1 MAGRLIE
8 VFLPTE
14 RLELARSSISG
25 LRITS
30 MWTERLSETHSQ
42 LHILT
47 DSANSEKVTETLRT
61 SLADTMEDI
70 RIICLPV
77 EASIPEEKS
86 SSGMI
91 SFDELKQD
99 IVEMTSPSPSTWI
112 LTFLSAVVAATGLYR
127 NSATIL
133 IGAMVIAPLLG
144 PSVGLSL
151 SLIHWDL
158 KLLGVSLR
166 EMIIRSI
173 IAFAFSAALG
183 MLLTVD
189 PVLSE
194 ITARIQAGPS
204 DIVLALASG
213 AAGAIALCT
222 GGSSTLIGVMVAVAL
237 MPPLVTSG
245 LLMGGGH
252 SGWQGGL
259 TLFALNLACIVVSGS
274 VVFAFRKL
282 VKSRKRNSLH

>member
-25 LRITS
+25 LMITS

-47 DSANSEKVTETLRT
+47 DSASSEKVTEEISTA
-61 SLADTMEDI
+61 LADTIKDI

-86 SSGMI
+86 SGGMI

-99 IVEMTSPSPSTWI
+99 IVEMTSPSSSTWI
-112 LTFLSAVVAATGLYR
+112 LTLLSAVVAAAGLYR

-151 SLIHWDL
+151 SLVHQERRLFGI
-158 KLLGVSLR
+158 SLR
-166 EMIIRSI
+166 EMIIRSV
-173 IAFAFSAALG
+173 IAVVFSALLG
-183 MLLTVD
+183 MTLKVD
-189 PVLSE
+189 PALSE
-194 ITARIQAGPS
+194 ITSRIQSGPS

-213 AAGAIALCT
+213 AAGALALCT

-237 MPPLVTSG
+237 MPPLVTAG
-245 LLMGGGH
+245 LLWGGGY

-259 TLFALNLACIVVSGS
+259 SLFALNLACIVVSGAL
-274 VVFAFRKL
+274 VFTVRRLTAR
-282 VKSRKRNSLH
+282 RQR

>member
-25 LRITS
+25 LMITS

-47 DSANSEKVTETLRT
+47 DSASSEKVTEEI
-61 SLADTMEDI
+61 SSALADTIEDI

-86 SSGMI
+86 SGGMI

-99 IVEMTSPSPSTWI
+99 IVEMTSPSSSTWI
-112 LTFLSAVVAATGLYR
+112 LTLLSAVVAAAGLYR

-151 SLIHWDL
+151 SLVHQERRLFGI
-158 KLLGVSLR
+158 SLR
-166 EMIIRSI
+166 EMIIRSV
-173 IAFAFSAALG
+173 IAVVFSALLG
-183 MLLTVD
+183 MTLKVD
-189 PVLSE
+189 PALSE
-194 ITARIQAGPS
+194 ITSRIQSGPS

-213 AAGAIALCT
+213 AAGAIALCS

-237 MPPLVTSG
+237 MPPLVTAG
-245 LLMGGGH
+245 LLWGGGYW
-252 SGWQGGL
+252 GWQGGL
-259 TLFALNLACIVVSGS
+259 SLFALNLACIVVSGAL
-274 VVFAFRKL
+274 VFAVRRL
-282 VKSRKRNSLH
+282 AASRHR

>member
-14 RLELARSSISG
+14 RLELARSSISA

-30 MWTERLSETHSQ
+30 IWTERLSETHSQ

-47 DSANSEKVTETLRT
+47 DSSNSEKVTRILSS
-61 SLADTMEDI
+61 SLADTIEDI

-77 EASIPEEKS
+77 EASIPEEAG

-91 SFDELKQD
+91 SYDELKQD

-112 LTFLSAVVAATGLYR
+112 LTFLSAVVAAAGLYR

-151 SLIHWDL
+151 SLVHGER
-158 KLLGVSLR
+158 KLFGISFR
-166 EMIIRSI
+166 EMIIRSV
-173 IAFAFSAALG
+173 IAVVFSALLG
-183 MLLTVD
+183 MVLKVD
-189 PVLSE
+189 PSLSE
-194 ITARIQAGPS
+194 ITSRIQAGPS

-237 MPPLVTSG
+237 MPPLVTAG
-245 LLMGGGH
+245 LLWGGGY
-252 SGWQGGL
+252 SGWQGGIS
-259 TLFALNLACIVVSGS
+259 LFALNLGCIVVSGS
-274 VVFAFRKL
+274 LVFIVRKL
-282 VKSRKRNSLH
+282 ARLKQR

>member
-8 VFLPTE
+8 VFLPTA

-25 LRITS
+25 LKITS
-30 MWTERLSETHSQ
+30 MWTERLSETYSQ

-47 DSANSEKVTETLRT
+47 DSGHSEKVTRTLD
-61 SLADTMEDI
+61 SAIGDTIEDI

-86 SSGMI
+86 TSGLI

-99 IVEMTSPSPSTWI
+99 VIEMTSPNSSTWI
-112 LTFLSAVVAATGLYR
+112 LTFLSAIVAAIGLYR

-151 SLIHWDL
+151 GFIHWNRR
-158 KLLGVSLR
+158 LLGVSLR
-166 EMIIRSI
+166 EMIIRSF
-173 IAFAFSAALG
+173 IAIVFSAVLG
-183 MLLTVD
+183 MFLTVD
-189 PVLSE
+189 PMLSE
-194 ITARIQAGPS
+194 ITARIQVNLS
-204 DIVLALASG
+204 DIILALASG

-237 MPPLVTSG
+237 MPPLVTAG
-245 LLMGGGH
+245 LLFGSGY
-252 SGWQGGL
+252 SGWSGGL
-259 TLFALNLACIVVSGS
+259 MLFGVNLLCIILSGAI
-274 VVFAFRKL
+274 VFAVRRLKTR
-282 VKSRKRNSLH
+282 S

>member
-25 LRITS
+25 LKITS

-47 DSANSEKVTETLRT
+47 DSTSSERVTRTLSST
-61 SLADTMEDI
+61 LADTIDDI
-70 RIICLPV
+70 RIVCLPV
-77 EASIPEEKS
+77 EASIPEEEGS
-86 SSGMI
+86 AGMI

-112 LTFLSAVVAATGLYR
+112 LTFLSAVVAASGLYR

-151 SLIHWDL
+151 SLVHWDR
-158 KLLGVSLR
+158 KLLLLSFR
-166 EMIIRSI
+166 EMLVRSV
-173 IAFAFSAALG
+173 IAVAFSAVLG
-183 MLLTVD
+183 MLLTFD
-189 PVLSE
+189 PTLSE
-194 ITARIQAGPS
+194 ITSRIQAGPS

-237 MPPLVTSG
+237 MPPLVTAG
-245 LLMGGGH
+245 LLWGGGY

-259 TLFALNLACIVVSGS
+259 SLFALNLACIIVSGAI
-274 VVFAFRKL
+274 VFTVRKI
-282 VKSRKRNSLH
+282 SRLKGK

>member
-25 LRITS
+25 LRTTS
-30 MWTERLSETHSQ
+30 VWTERLSETHSQ

-47 DSANSEKVTETLRT
+47 DSANSEKVTERLSS
-61 SLADTMEDI
+61 SLADTIDDI

-86 SSGMI
+86 SSGII
-91 SFDELKQD
+91 SYDELKQD

-112 LTFLSAVVAATGLYR
+112 LTLLSAVVAAAGLYR

-151 SLIHWDL
+151 SLVHGEK
-158 KLLGVSLR
+158 KLFGVSLR
-166 EMIIRSI
+166 EMVIRSV

-183 MLLTVD
+183 MLLVVD
-189 PVLSE
+189 PALSE

-237 MPPLVTSG
+237 MPPIVTAG
-245 LLMGGGH
+245 LLWGGGH

-259 TLFALNLACIVVSGS
+259 SLFALNLACIVVSGA
-274 VVFAFRKL
+274 VVFLVRKL
-282 VKSRKRNSLH
+282 TRSK

>member
-25 LRITS
+25 LMITS

-47 DSANSEKVTETLRT
+47 DSASSEKVTEEI
-61 SLADTMEDI
+61 SSALADTIEDI

-86 SSGMI
+86 SGGMI
-91 SFDELKQD
+91 SYDELKQD
-99 IVEMTSPSPSTWI
+99 IVEMTSPSSSTWI
-112 LTFLSAVVAATGLYR
+112 LTLLSAVVAAAGLYR

-151 SLIHWDL
+151 SLVHQERRLFGI
-158 KLLGVSLR
+158 SLR
-166 EMIIRSI
+166 EMIIRSV
-173 IAFAFSAALG
+173 IAVVFSALLG
-183 MLLTVD
+183 MTLKVD
-189 PVLSE
+189 PALSE
-194 ITARIQAGPS
+194 ITSRIQSGPS

-237 MPPLVTSG
+237 MPPLVTAG
-245 LLMGGGH
+245 LLWGGGY

-259 TLFALNLACIVVSGS
+259 SLFALNLACIVVSGAL
-274 VVFAFRKL
+274 VFTVRRLTAR
-282 VKSRKRNSLH
+282 RQR

>member
-8 VFLPTE
+8 VFLPTV

-25 LRITS
+25 LQITS
-30 MWTERLSETHSQ
+30 MWMERLSETHSQ

-47 DSANSEKVTETLRT
+47 DSANSEKVTDRL
-61 SLADTMEDI
+61 SSALADTIDDI
-70 RIICLPV
+70 RIVCLPV

-86 SSGMI
+86 SSGVI
-91 SFDELKQD
+91 SYDELKQD

-112 LTFLSAVVAATGLYR
+112 LTFLSAVVAAAGLYR

-151 SLIHWDL
+151 SLIHGEKRL
-158 KLLGVSLR
+158 FGISLR
-166 EMIIRSI
+166 EMVIRSV
-173 IAFAFSAALG
+173 IAFVFSAVLG
-183 MLLTVD
+183 MILVVD
-189 PVLSE
+189 PTLSE
-194 ITARIQAGPS
+194 ITARILAGPS

-213 AAGAIALCT
+213 AAGAIALCA

-237 MPPLVTSG
+237 MPPIVTAG
-245 LLMGGGH
+245 LLWGGGH

-259 TLFALNLACIVVSGS
+259 SLFALNLACIVVSGA
-274 VVFAFRKL
+274 VVFLVRKL
-282 VKSRKRNSLH
+282 TRSK

>member
-25 LRITS
+25 LMITS

-47 DSANSEKVTETLRT
+47 DSASSEKVTEEISTA
-61 SLADTMEDI
+61 LADTIKDI

-86 SSGMI
+86 SGGMI

-99 IVEMTSPSPSTWI
+99 IVEMTSPSSSTWI
-112 LTFLSAVVAATGLYR
+112 LTLLSAVVAAAGLYR

-151 SLIHWDL
+151 SLVHQERRLFGI
-158 KLLGVSLR
+158 SLR
-166 EMIIRSI
+166 EMIIRSV
-173 IAFAFSAALG
+173 IAVVFSALLG
-183 MLLTVD
+183 MTLKVD
-189 PVLSE
+189 PALSE
-194 ITARIQAGPS
+194 ITSRIQSGPS

-237 MPPLVTSG
+237 MPPLVTAG
-245 LLMGGGH
+245 LLWGGGY

-259 TLFALNLACIVVSGS
+259 SLFALNLACIVVSGAL
-274 VVFAFRKL
+274 VFTVRRLTAR
-282 VKSRKRNSLH
+282 RQR

>member
-1 MAGRLIE
+1 MPGRLIE

-14 RLELARSSISG
+14 RLELARSSVSG

-30 MWTERLSETHSQ
+30 IWTERLSETHSQ

-47 DSANSEKVTETLRT
+47 DSASSEKVTEKL
-61 SLADTMEDI
+61 SSALADTLEDI

-91 SFDELKQD
+91 SYDELKQD
-99 IVEMTSPSPSTWI
+99 IVEMTSPLPSTWI
-112 LTFLSAVVAATGLYR
+112 LTLLSAVVAATGLYR

-151 SLIHWDL
+151 SLVHGER
-158 KLLGVSLR
+158 KLFGISLR
-166 EMIIRSI
+166 EMVIRSV
-173 IAFAFSAALG
+173 IAVVFSALLG
-183 MLLTVD
+183 IVLKVD
-189 PVLSE
+189 PALSE

-237 MPPLVTSG
+237 MPPLVTAG
-245 LLMGGGH
+245 LLWGGGH
-252 SGWQGGL
+252 SGWPGGL
-259 TLFALNLACIVVSGS
+259 SLFALNLACIVVSGS
-274 VVFAFRKL
+274 LVFVIRKL
-282 VKSRKRNSLH
+282 SRLK

>member
-25 LRITS
+25 LKVTS
-30 MWTERLSETHSQ
+30 MWTEKLSETHSQ

-47 DSANSEKVTETLRT
+47 DSTKSEKVTERLSS
-61 SLADTMEDI
+61 SLADTLDEV

-91 SFDELKQD
+91 SYDELKQD
-99 IVEMTSPSPSTWI
+99 IVEMTSPSSSTWI
-112 LTFLSAVVAATGLYR
+112 LTLLSAVVAATGLYR

-151 SLIHWDL
+151 SLVHGER
-158 KLLGVSLR
+158 KLFGVSFR
-166 EMIIRSI
+166 EMIVRSV
-173 IAFAFSAALG
+173 IAVVFSALLG
-183 MLLTVD
+183 MVLKVD
-189 PVLSE
+189 PALSE
-194 ITARIQAGPS
+194 ITSRIQAGPS

-237 MPPLVTSG
+237 MPPLVTAG
-245 LLMGGGH
+245 LLWGGGY

-259 TLFALNLACIVVSGS
+259 SLFALNLGCIVVSGS
-274 VVFAFRKL
+274 LVFIVRKL
-282 VKSRKRNSLH
+282 ARLKQR

>member
-25 LRITS
+25 LRTTS
-30 MWTERLSETHSQ
+30 VWTERLSETHSQ

-47 DSANSEKVTETLRT
+47 DSANSEKVTERLSS
-61 SLADTMEDI
+61 SLADTIDDI
-70 RIICLPV
+70 RIVCLPV

-86 SSGMI
+86 SSGII
-91 SFDELKQD
+91 SYDELKQD

-112 LTFLSAVVAATGLYR
+112 LTFLSAVVAAAGLYR

-151 SLIHWDL
+151 SLIHGEKRL
-158 KLLGVSLR
+158 FGVSLR
-166 EMIIRSI
+166 EMVIRSV
-173 IAFAFSAALG
+173 IAFVFSAVLG
-183 MLLTVD
+183 MLLVVD
-189 PVLSE
+189 PTLSE

-213 AAGAIALCT
+213 AAGAIALCA

-237 MPPLVTSG
+237 MPPIVTAG
-245 LLMGGGH
+245 LLWGGGH

-259 TLFALNLACIVVSGS
+259 SLFALNLACIVVSGA
-274 VVFAFRKL
+274 VVFLVRKL
-282 VKSRKRNSLH
+282 TRSK

>member
-8 VFLPTE
+8 IFLPTE

-25 LRITS
+25 LHITS
-30 MWTERLSETHSQ
+30 MWMERLSETHSQ

-47 DSANSEKVTETLRT
+47 DSANSEKVTDRL
-61 SLADTMEDI
+61 SSALADTIDDI
-70 RIICLPV
+70 RIVCLPV

-86 SSGMI
+86 SSGII
-91 SFDELKQD
+91 SYDELKQD

-112 LTFLSAVVAATGLYR
+112 LTLLSAVVAAAGLYR

-151 SLIHWDL
+151 SLIHGEKRL
-158 KLLGVSLR
+158 FGISLR
-166 EMIIRSI
+166 EMVIRSV
-173 IAFAFSAALG
+173 IAFVFSAVLG
-183 MLLTVD
+183 MILVVD
-189 PVLSE
+189 PALSE

-213 AAGAIALCT
+213 AAGAIALCA

-237 MPPLVTSG
+237 MPPIVTAG
-245 LLMGGGH
+245 LLWGGGH
-252 SGWQGGL
+252 FGWQGGL
-259 TLFALNLACIVVSGS
+259 SLFALNLACIVVSGA
-274 VVFAFRKL
+274 VVFLVRKL
-282 VKSRKRNSLH
+282 TRSK

>member
-25 LRITS
+25 LSIVS
-30 MWTERLSETHSQ
+30 VWTERLSESHSQ

-47 DSANSEKVTETLRT
+47 DSANSEKVTENLSTA
-61 SLADTMEDI
+61 LADTIEDI
-70 RIICLPV
+70 KIICLPV
-77 EASIPEEKS
+77 EASIPEGKS

-91 SFDELKQD
+91 SYDELKQD
-99 IVEMTSPSPSTWI
+99 ILEMTSPSPTTWI
-112 LTFLSAVVAATGLYR
+112 LTLLSAVVAAAGLYR

-151 SLIHWDL
+151 SLVHANR
-158 KLLGVSLR
+158 KLFGISLR
-166 EMIIRSI
+166 EMIIRSV
-173 IAFAFSAALG
+173 IAIVFSALLG
-183 MLLTVD
+183 FGLTVD
-189 PVLSE
+189 SGLSE
-194 ITARIQAGPS
+194 ITSRIQSGPG
-204 DIVLALASG
+204 DIALALASG

-237 MPPLVTSG
+237 MPPLVTAG
-245 LLMGGGH
+245 LLYGGGH

-259 TLFALNLACIVVSGS
+259 SLFALNLACVVVSGAI
-274 VVFAFRKL
+274 VFTVRRLTRSK
-282 VKSRKRNSLH
+282 

>member
-8 VFLPTE
+8 VFLPTG
-14 RLELARSSISG
+14 RLELARSSVSG
-25 LRITS
+25 LKITS

-47 DSANSEKVTETLRT
+47 DSTSSERVTNTL
-61 SLADTMEDI
+61 SSALADTIDDI
-70 RIICLPV
+70 RIVCLPV
-77 EASIPEEKS
+77 EASIPEEEG

-91 SFDELKQD
+91 SYDELKQD
-99 IVEMTSPSPSTWI
+99 VVEMTSPSPSTWI
-112 LTFLSAVVAATGLYR
+112 LTFLSAVVAASGLYR

-151 SLIHWDL
+151 GLVHWDR
-158 KLLGVSLR
+158 KLLLLSFR
-166 EMIIRSI
+166 EMLVRST
-173 IAFAFSAALG
+173 IAVAFSAVLG

-189 PVLSE
+189 PTLSE
-194 ITARIQAGPS
+194 ITSRIQAGPS

-237 MPPLVTSG
+237 MPPLVTAG
-245 LLMGGGH
+245 LLWGGGY

-259 TLFALNLACIVVSGS
+259 SLFGLNLACIILSGAI
-274 VVFAFRKL
+274 VFAARKI
-282 VKSRKRNSLH
+282 SRLKGR

>member
-14 RLELARSSISG
+14 RLELARSSVSG
-25 LRITS
+25 LRVTS
-30 MWTERLSETHSQ
+30 IWTERLSETHSQ

-47 DSANSEKVTETLRT
+47 DSANSEKVTEKL
-61 SLADTMEDI
+61 SSALADTIEDI

-77 EASIPEEKS
+77 EASIPEQKS

-91 SFDELKQD
+91 SYDELKQD

-112 LTFLSAVVAATGLYR
+112 LTFLSAVVAAAGLYR

-151 SLIHWDL
+151 SLVHCDR
-158 KLLGVSLR
+158 KLFGLSLR
-166 EMIIRSI
+166 EMIIRSL
-173 IAFAFSAALG
+173 IAVIFSALLG
-183 MLLTVD
+183 MVFTVN
-189 PVLSE
+189 PALSE
-194 ITARIQAGPS
+194 ITSRIQAGPS

-237 MPPLVTSG
+237 MPPLVTAG
-245 LLMGGGH
+245 LLWGGGH

-259 TLFALNLACIVVSGS
+259 SLFALNLACIVVSGS
-274 VVFAFRKL
+274 VVFVIRKL
-282 VKSRKRNSLH
+282 SRSR

>member
-25 LRITS
+25 LKVTS
-30 MWTERLSETHSQ
+30 MWTEKLSETHSQ

-47 DSANSEKVTETLRT
+47 DSTKSEKVTEKLSS
-61 SLADTMEDI
+61 SLADTLDEV

-91 SFDELKQD
+91 SYDELKQD
-99 IVEMTSPSPSTWI
+99 IVEMTSPSSSTWI
-112 LTFLSAVVAATGLYR
+112 LTLLSAVVAAAGLYR

-151 SLIHWDL
+151 SLIHREKRL
-158 KLLGVSLR
+158 FGVSLR
-166 EMIIRSI
+166 EMVIRSV
-173 IAFAFSAALG
+173 IAFLFSAVLG
-183 MLLTVD
+183 MILVVD
-189 PVLSE
+189 PTLSE
-194 ITARIQAGPS
+194 ITARIEAGPS

-213 AAGAIALCT
+213 AAGAIALCA

-237 MPPLVTSG
+237 MPPIVTAG
-245 LLMGGGH
+245 LLWGGGH

-259 TLFALNLACIVVSGS
+259 SLFALNLACIVVSGA
-274 VVFAFRKL
+274 VVFLVRKL
-282 VKSRKRNSLH
+282 TRSK

>member
-14 RLELARSSISG
+14 RLELARSSVSG
-25 LRITS
+25 LRVTS
-30 MWTERLSETHSQ
+30 IWTERLSETHSQ

-47 DSANSEKVTETLRT
+47 DSANSEKVTEKL
-61 SLADTMEDI
+61 SSALSDTIEDI

-77 EASIPEEKS
+77 EASIPEQKS

-91 SFDELKQD
+91 SYDELKQD

-112 LTFLSAVVAATGLYR
+112 LTFLSAVVAAAGLYR

-151 SLIHWDL
+151 SLVHCDR
-158 KLLGVSLR
+158 KLFGLSLR
-166 EMIIRSI
+166 EMIIRSL
-173 IAFAFSAALG
+173 IAVIFSALLG
-183 MLLTVD
+183 MVFTVN
-189 PVLSE
+189 PALSE
-194 ITARIQAGPS
+194 ITSRIQAGPS

-237 MPPLVTSG
+237 MPPLVTAG
-245 LLMGGGH
+245 LLWGGGH

-259 TLFALNLACIVVSGS
+259 SLFALNLACIVVSGS
-274 VVFAFRKL
+274 VVFVIRKL
-282 VKSRKRNSLH
+282 SRSR

>member
-8 VFLPTE
+8 IFLPTE

-25 LRITS
+25 LHITS
-30 MWTERLSETHSQ
+30 MWMERLSETHSQ

-47 DSANSEKVTETLRT
+47 DSANSEKVTDRL
-61 SLADTMEDI
+61 SSALADTIDDI
-70 RIICLPV
+70 RIVCLPV

-86 SSGMI
+86 SSGII
-91 SFDELKQD
+91 SYDELKQD

-112 LTFLSAVVAATGLYR
+112 LTLLSAVVAAAGLYR

-151 SLIHWDL
+151 SLIHGEKRL
-158 KLLGVSLR
+158 FGISLR
-166 EMIIRSI
+166 EMVIRSV
-173 IAFAFSAALG
+173 IAFIFSAVLG
-183 MLLTVD
+183 MILVVD
-189 PVLSE
+189 PALSE

-204 DIVLALASG
+204 DMVLALASG
-213 AAGAIALCT
+213 AAGAIALCA

-237 MPPLVTSG
+237 MPPIVTAG
-245 LLMGGGH
+245 LLWGGGH
-252 SGWQGGL
+252 FGWQGGL
-259 TLFALNLACIVVSGS
+259 SLFALNLACIVVSGA
-274 VVFAFRKL
+274 VVFLVRKL
-282 VKSRKRNSLH
+282 TRSK

>member
-1 MAGRLIE
+1 VAGRLIE

-14 RLELARSSISG
+14 RLELARSSVSG
-25 LRITS
+25 LMITS

-47 DSANSEKVTETLRT
+47 DSASSERVTKEI
-61 SLADTMEDI
+61 SSALADTIEDI

-77 EASIPEEKS
+77 EASIPEEKD
-86 SSGMI
+86 SGGTI

-99 IVEMTSPSPSTWI
+99 IVEMTSPSSSTWV
-112 LTFLSAVVAATGLYR
+112 LTFLSAVVAAAGLYR

-151 SLIHWDL
+151 SLVHQEKHLFGI
-158 KLLGVSLR
+158 SLR
-166 EMIIRSI
+166 EMIVRSV
-173 IAFAFSAALG
+173 IAVVFSALLG
-183 MLLTVD
+183 MTLKVD
-189 PVLSE
+189 PALSE
-194 ITARIQAGPS
+194 ITSRIQSGPS

-237 MPPLVTSG
+237 MPPLVTAG
-245 LLMGGGH
+245 LLWGGGYT
-252 SGWQGGL
+252 GWQGGL
-259 TLFALNLACIVVSGS
+259 SLFALNLACIVVSGAL
-274 VVFAFRKL
+274 VFAVRRL
-282 VKSRKRNSLH
+282 AASR

>member
-14 RLELARSSISG
+14 RLELARSSVSG

-30 MWTERLSETHSQ
+30 IWTERLSETHSQ

-47 DSANSEKVTETLRT
+47 DSANSEKVTKKLT
-61 SLADTMEDI
+61 SALSDTIEDI

-77 EASIPEEKS
+77 EASIPEQKN

-91 SFDELKQD
+91 SYDELKQD
-99 IVEMTSPSPSTWI
+99 IVEMTSPLPATWV
-112 LTFLSAVVAATGLYR
+112 LTFLSAVVAAAGLYR

-151 SLIHWDL
+151 SLVHFDR
-158 KLLGVSLR
+158 KLFGLSLR
-166 EMIIRSI
+166 EMIIRSV
-173 IAFAFSAALG
+173 IAVVFSALLG
-183 MLLTVD
+183 MALTVD
-189 PVLSE
+189 PALSE
-194 ITARIQAGPS
+194 ITSRIQAGPS

-237 MPPLVTSG
+237 MPPLVTAG
-245 LLMGGGH
+245 LLWGGGYT
-252 SGWQGGL
+252 GWQGGL
-259 TLFALNLACIVVSGS
+259 SLFALNLACIVVSGS
-274 VVFAFRKL
+274 VVFVIRKL
-282 VKSRKRNSLH
+282 ARSR

>member
-14 RLELARSSISG
+14 RLELARSSVSG

-30 MWTERLSETHSQ
+30 IWTERLSGSHSQ

-47 DSANSEKVTETLRT
+47 NSANSEEVTEKL
-61 SLADTMEDI
+61 SSALADTMEDI

-91 SFDELKQD
+91 SYDELKQD
-99 IVEMTSPSPSTWI
+99 VVEMTSLSPFTWI
-112 LTFLSAVVAATGLYR
+112 LTFLSAVVAAAGLYR

-151 SLIHWDL
+151 SLVHGER
-158 KLLGVSLR
+158 KLFCISLR
-166 EMIIRSI
+166 EMIIRSV
-173 IAFAFSAALG
+173 IAFVFSAVLG
-183 MLLTVD
+183 MLLMVD
-189 PVLSE
+189 PTLSE

-237 MPPLVTSG
+237 MPPLVTAG
-245 LLMGGGH
+245 LLWGGKY

-259 TLFALNLACIVVSGS
+259 SLFALNLACIIVSGA
-274 VVFAFRKL
+274 VVFAARKL
-282 VKSRKRNSLH
+282 TRSK

>member
-25 LRITS
+25 LMITS

-47 DSANSEKVTETLRT
+47 DSASSEKVTEEI
-61 SLADTMEDI
+61 SSALADTIEDI

-86 SSGMI
+86 SGGMI

-99 IVEMTSPSPSTWI
+99 IVEMTSPSSSTWI
-112 LTFLSAVVAATGLYR
+112 LTLLSAVVAAAGLYR

-151 SLIHWDL
+151 SLVHQERRLFGI
-158 KLLGVSLR
+158 SLR
-166 EMIIRSI
+166 EMIIRSV
-173 IAFAFSAALG
+173 IAVVFSALLG
-183 MLLTVD
+183 MTLKVD
-189 PVLSE
+189 PALSE
-194 ITARIQAGPS
+194 ITSRIQSGPS

-237 MPPLVTSG
+237 MPPLVTAG
-245 LLMGGGH
+245 LLWGGGY

-259 TLFALNLACIVVSGS
+259 SLFALNLACIVVSGAL
-274 VVFAFRKL
+274 VFAVRRL
-282 VKSRKRNSLH
+282 SPRRQR